1 MDIYEITQE
10 GAEEKLNRR
19 DAIMSDEEMLH
30 NLKNNHAYHSPEFQA
45 ALRKAINELD
55 KRK

>member
-10 GAEEKLNRR
+10 GFEEKLNRR
-19 DAIMSDEEMLH
+19 DAIMSDEEMMS
-30 NLKNNHAYHSPEFQA
+30 NLKDNHAHHRPKFQA
-45 ALRKAINELD
+45 AMRTAI

>member
-10 GAEEKLNRR
+10 GFEEKLNRR
-19 DAIMSDEEMLH
+19 DAIMSDEEMMS
-30 NLKNNHAYHSPEFQA
+30 NLKDNYGYHRLKFQG
-45 ALRKAINELD
+45 ALRTAI